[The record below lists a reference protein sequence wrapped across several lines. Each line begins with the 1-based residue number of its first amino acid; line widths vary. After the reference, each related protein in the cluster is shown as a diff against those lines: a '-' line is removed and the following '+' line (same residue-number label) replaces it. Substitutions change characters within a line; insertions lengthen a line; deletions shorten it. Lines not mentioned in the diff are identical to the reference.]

1 MKKNNFAVGDRVAHA
16 VSETYDEYE
25 ETQYTKYRYDPEAEA
40 NYGVITSLLPDGV
53 QATVKWDN
61 EWYDRYHDE
70 PVKLAELMH
79 EEAFKKLEAKLE
91 EQFNEVEKEIAAKM
105 KDAAKII
112 KEANKLAKK
121 TGRNLESMYDAVS
134 PLVSAMDASGWRSS
148 SWGC

>member
-1 MKKNNFAVGDRVAHA
+1 MKKKDFAVGDRVAHA

-25 ETQYTKYRYDPEAEA
+25 ETHYTKYRYDPDAEA
-40 NYGVITSLLPDGV
+40 NYGVITSILTTEK

-61 EWYDRYHDE
+61 EWYNRYNDE
-70 PVKLAELMH
+70 PVNLAELMH

-91 EQFNEVEKEIAAKM
+91 EEFNEVEKEVEAKM
-105 KDAAKII
+105 KDAAKLI

-121 TGRNLESMYDAVS
+121 TGRNLESMYEAVS